1 MAVRGI
7 GTYFAL
13 GSAAS
18 PGSPDDIS
26 SYLNDVAPSG
36 DVERL
41 DATTF
46 QPDVANPVK
55 TEING
60 FTTKGFSLTGIWT
73 PAADDFFSDIV
84 GSQDVE
90 YEFGPQ
96 GHTAGDVKISGLC
109 NVLSYV
115 LTNVNVGAVTG
126 FQVELSVTSEAR
138 STFS

>member
-13 GSAAS
+13 GSSAS
-18 PGSPDDIS
+18 PGTPDNIS
-26 SYLNDVAPSG
+26 GYLNDVSPSG

-41 DATTF
+41 DATVF

-60 FTTKGFSLTGIWT
+60 FTTKGFTLTGIWT
-73 PAADDFFSDIV
+73 DTADAIFAALV
-84 GSQDVE
+84 GTQDVE
-90 YEFGPQ
+90 YEFGPEGQ
-96 GHTAGDVKISGLC
+96 TTGDVKISGLC

-126 FQVELSVTSEAR
+126 FTVELSVTTETR
-138 STFS
+138 GTFS